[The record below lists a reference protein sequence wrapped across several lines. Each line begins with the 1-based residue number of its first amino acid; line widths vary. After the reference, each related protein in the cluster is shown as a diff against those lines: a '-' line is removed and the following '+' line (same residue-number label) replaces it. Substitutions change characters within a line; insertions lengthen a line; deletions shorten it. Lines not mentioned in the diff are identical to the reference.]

1 MAYIADPQT
10 RKRKIEC
17 KPELVIASLQK
28 FYSNHPEI
36 NKVLMY
42 LNGEAPLSLRIID
55 WFVTKYSRKAFVRY
69 PLNGQE
75 FLVYLSYKGQL
86 KAYSKQYF
94 DPNCRRERI
103 MFKIPN
109 YDQFMTTIGKLNF
122 FRWALE
128 SHILDY
134 IEAHEEEIRTGY
146 NVYLK
151 EIMQTQKRN
160 KTDSKKAA
168 DADANEDP
176 KAAADA
182 DANEDPKAAAK
193 EEPKEDE
200 DADANEEPNA
210 ALNADADE
218 NEDAEEI
225 MTIAHKGTRTT
236 RRRTKQSPSSLTKL
250 QVYTTPI
257 VLSFD

>member
-1 MAYIADPQT
+1 MFETQQKDEVIQK
-10 RKRKIEC
+10 KRRIEC
-17 KPELVIASLQK
+17 KPEMVISSLQK
-28 FYSNHPEI
+28 FYTSHPEI
-36 NKVLMY
+36 DKVISY

-55 WFVTKYSRKAFVRY
+55 WFVTKYSRKNFIRY

-122 FRWALE
+122 FSWALE
-128 SHILDY
+128 SNILQY
-134 IEAHEEEIRTGY
+134 IEQHEDEIRKGY

-151 EIMQTQKRN
+151 DLIQTQKNN
-160 KTDSKKAA
+160 KVTV
-168 DADANEDP
+168 
-176 KAAADA
+176 
-182 DANEDPKAAAK
+182 K
-193 EEPKEDE
+193 EQLKEQKE
-200 DADANEEPNA
+200 QS
-210 ALNADADE
+210 
-218 NEDAEEI
+218 
-225 MTIAHKGTRTT
+225 RVT
-236 RRRTKQSPSSLTKL
+236 RRRTKQSPSSLNKL

-257 VLSFD
+257 ELTFD